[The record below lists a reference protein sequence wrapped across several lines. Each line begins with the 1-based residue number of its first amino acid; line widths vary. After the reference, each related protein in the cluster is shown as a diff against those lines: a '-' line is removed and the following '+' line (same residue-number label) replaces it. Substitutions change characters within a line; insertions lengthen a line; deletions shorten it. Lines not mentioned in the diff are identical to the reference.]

1 MLTPRALLCDNR
13 SDSRRG
19 GRPADGR
26 GSARRTPRTGWADLG
41 RFSKL
46 EVRPGV
52 KAPAAPTGVS
62 EELGP
67 PRASARADAAA
78 GDYNLEGCMG
88 LGDEAFFRGD
98 DREALR
104 WYSRAMKVDSTRLE
118 PWVAQIRLMLF
129 TRQLNEAKVWLNRAL
144 SVFPENPVLMSL
156 HALKNAL
163 SGEIRQGMA
172 ASDRLMSQHAGSAD
186 AWLARA
192 HVLIIADQHKNADF
206 CFDQC
211 MKLSPE
217 ADWKTPMMIGMVLDY
232 ERHWAKSVPFYEAA
246 LARRAALPYAWYRI
260 GLARA
265 AVGQREAARQAY
277 LRAEALCGDDDGL
290 RRKIQSA
297 DRGSLLNRI
306 GALFRKR

>member
-1 MLTPRALLCDNR
+1 M
-13 SDSRRG
+13 
-19 GRPADGR
+19 
-26 GSARRTPRTGWADLG
+26 G

-46 EVRPGV
+46 EVRPGA
-52 KAPAAPTGVS
+52 KTPGAPG
-62 EELGP
+62 ELTPEMGP
-67 PRASARADAAA
+67 PRPALRPDSPEP
-78 GDYNLEGCMG
+78 DYNVEGCMG
-88 LGDEAFFRGD
+88 LADEAFFRGD

-144 SVFPENPVLMSL
+144 MLFPENPVLMSL

-163 SGEIRQGMA
+163 SGELRQGMA
-172 ASDRLMSQHAGSAD
+172 ASDRLMSEHAGSVD

-192 HVLIIADQHKNADF
+192 HVLILAEQHKNADF

-217 ADWKTPMMIGMVLDY
+217 ADWRTPMMIGMVLDF
-232 ERHWAKSVPFYEAA
+232 ERHWAKSVRYYESA

-265 AVGQREAARQAY
+265 AVGQRDAARQAY

-297 DRGSLLNRI
+297 DRGSILARL
-306 GALFRKR
+306 AAMFRKG